1 MAINIDL
8 HCCLRMVQRDPEEY
22 MCKNMCHP
30 NPPPPPTHHPPPP
43 TPQSPPPPPHTH
55 SHYQTTSPPTSHLLP
70 PSLTHAFIK
79 CTTMYPGGGGGGGV
93 GGYQCRSTLL
103 FTYGAK
109 RSMSSPP
116 PLRGIYLQKMV
127 SPTIVI
133 TKTTIATTCYLA
145 MLSY

>member
-1 MAINIDL
+1 MAINVDL

-30 NPPPPPTHHPPPP
+30 
-43 TPQSPPPPPHTH
+43 PPPPPHTP
-55 SHYQTTSPPTSHLLP
+55 PPTTHPSKPTPPTHTLP
-70 PSLTHAFIK
+70 LPNNFPPHFTPPTPLPNPRLHK
-79 CTTMYPGGGGGGGV
+79 MYNNVPRGRGGGWV
-93 GGYQCRSTLL
+93 AINVDQHCCLRMVQ
-103 FTYGAK
+103 
-109 RSMSSPP
+109 RDPCPPPP